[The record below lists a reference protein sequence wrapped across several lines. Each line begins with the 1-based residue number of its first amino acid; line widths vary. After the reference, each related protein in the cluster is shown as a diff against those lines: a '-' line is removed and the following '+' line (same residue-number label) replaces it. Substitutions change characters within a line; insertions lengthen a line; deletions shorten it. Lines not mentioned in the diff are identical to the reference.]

1 MRGVLISGD
10 EPEMPLSIGLTAKN
24 PLPGEAM
31 MKTSRCQL
39 LEPALV
45 TAILLLFAPA
55 GMAQESRI
63 KEKELSFQASGMPW
77 KELFSWFADR
87 TGMPVVTQ
95 GKTPTGSFDIISP
108 QGTKYTVTQV
118 LDLINVNLMEQ
129 KYLLVRRSNAFVL
142 VSLDKKLPGFL
153 VPRLANAKDL
163 KKLGKTEVV
172 SLQLKL
178 PVPVDDVSTELKKL
192 QGPLGE
198 MVILSQANQMILQ
211 DTVENIE
218 RILKH
223 IEDIQEATTK
233 AENGFEVFQLIHAD
247 AIEVSKI
254 LADGFNGSKFVM
266 NSELVARGRPEGG
279 KGEKDAKKKER
290 IRIVPDLASNKL
302 LIRAA
307 PADLALI
314 RDLITKHLD
323 IKDDASQVLIKTF
336 VIGPLKNTNADDVA
350 DIIKDVYK
358 ESMNTNQLQQRHF
371 LRFGGIFNPKRP
383 IDPNGNPKGTLL
395 SLGVDNR
402 TNSLILSCST
412 TMKTDI
418 DALIKLLE
426 KAAEDSSTVSGTEVV
441 EFVTIKG
448 GISSSLKLAI
458 DAMQG
463 RRTIGG
469 SSGGMN
475 MPGYPFF
482 GQRPGGFMGGGPG
495 GGWQGGGWQRGRF
508 AR

>member
-1 MRGVLISGD
+1 
-10 EPEMPLSIGLTAKN
+10 
-24 PLPGEAM
+24 M
-31 MKTSRCQL
+31 MKTLRSKL
-39 LEPALV
+39 LEPALP
-45 TAILLLFAPA
+45 TAFLVLLFAPS
-55 GMAQESRI
+55 GMAQEP
-63 KEKELSFQASGMPW
+63 KEKQLSFQANSMPW
-77 KELFSWFADR
+77 RELFNWLADR
-87 TGMPVVTQ
+87 TGTPVVTQ
-95 GKTPTGSFDIISP
+95 GRTPTGSFDLISP

-142 VSLDKKLPGFL
+142 VSLERKLPAAL
-153 VPRLANAKDL
+153 VPRLAHAKDL
-163 KKLGKTEVV
+163 ERLGKTEVV
-172 SLQLKL
+172 SLKLKL
-178 PVPVDDVSTELKKL
+178 PMPVDEVSTELKKL

-211 DTVENIE
+211 DSVENIE

-223 IEDIQEATTK
+223 VQDIQEATTK
-233 AENGFEVFQLIHAD
+233 AENGYEVFQLMHAD

-254 LADGFNGSKFVM
+254 LSDGFNGSRFVM
-266 NSELVARGRPEGG
+266 NSEMVLRGRPPEAGD
-279 KGEKDAKKKER
+279 KDAKKKER

-314 RDLITKHLD
+314 REMITKHLD
-323 IKDDASQVLIKTF
+323 IKDNSSEVLIKTF
-336 VIGPLKNTNADDVA
+336 VIGPLKHTNADDVA

-371 LRFGGIFNPKRP
+371 LRFGGMFNPKRP
-383 IDPNGNPKGTLL
+383 IDPSGNAKGVML

-418 DALIKLLE
+418 DALVTMLE
-426 KAAEDSSTVSGTEVV
+426 KAAQDSSTVSGTQVM
-441 EFVTIKG
+441 EFVKIKG
-448 GISSSLKLAI
+448 GISNSLQQAI

-463 RRTIGG
+463 RRTTGG
-469 SSGGMN
+469 SAGGMN
-475 MPGYPFF
+475 FPGGFPFF
-482 GQRPGGFMGGGPG
+482 GNRPGGFIGGPG
-495 GGWQGGGWQRGRF
+495 GGRFRGQGGM
-508 AR
+508 